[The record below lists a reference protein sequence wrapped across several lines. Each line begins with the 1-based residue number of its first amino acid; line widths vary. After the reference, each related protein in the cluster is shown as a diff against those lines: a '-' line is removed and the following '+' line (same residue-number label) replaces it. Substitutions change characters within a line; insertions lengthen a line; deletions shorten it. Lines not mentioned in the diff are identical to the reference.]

1 VQPNQLTAMLQALRT
16 GTPNRN
22 HIALQM
28 VKDVVVAEF
37 HNMGVYP
44 GDKKIGDN
52 ASH

>member
-28 VKDVVVAEF
+28 VKDVVVAVF
-37 HNMGVYP
+37 DPGGVEL
-44 GDKKIGDN
+44 GDRRIGDN

>member
-1 VQPNQLTAMLQALRT
+1 MLQALRT

-37 HNMGVYP
+37 DTVGVEL
-44 GDKKIGDN
+44 GDRRIGDN